1 MKHFKTQTREYLMVH
16 KIRHKIV
23 NTQITVFALLA
34 TGLGLLGLTVA
45 LISKLLEYESTI
57 PQYTTLL
64 SIFIYVFAFLGFA
77 LLILGCFGAIKSL
90 QMKGSIQE
98 HHIERELSG
107 FGSSHSSGSRG
118 KLQIIRPEGPRRTEE
133 KVIQEEKTTQK
144 TVVKEVKKPAVKPVE
159 KAKPMKAAKVGDVS
173 ISDFTYEDGL
183 QNIVDRY
190 NTEKVM
196 KAFRNWYNT
205 LMMTF
210 PDISKSYLFK
220 INGGEGIE
228 LSEGVDKEAAV
239 QVKMDSTVFI
249 KMMTKQINP
258 IKAYSSG
265 SLEVKGEM
273 KNMLKLRKL
282 MF

>member
-1 MKHFKTQTREYLMVH
+1 MVH
-16 KIRHKIV
+16 RIRHKIV
-23 NTQITVFALLA
+23 NNQITVFALLV
-34 TGLGLLGLTVA
+34 TGLGLLGLSVA
-45 LISKLLEYESTI
+45 LISKLLEYEPTN
-57 PQYTTLL
+57 PQNSALI

-77 LLILGCFGAIKSL
+77 LLVLGCFGAIKSL
-90 QMKGSIQE
+90 QMKGSLQE
-98 HHIERELSG
+98 HDIERELSE
-107 FGSSHSSGSRG
+107 FGSSLTSGGRS
-118 KLQIIRPEGPRRTEE
+118 KLQIIRPEGPRRVEE
-133 KVIQEEKTTQK
+133 KVSHEEKTTQK
-144 TVVKEVKKPAVKPVE
+144 VVVTEVKKPAVKTVE
-159 KAKPMKAAKVGDVS
+159 KAKPVKAAKVDDAS

-228 LSEGVDKEAAV
+228 LSEGVDEEAAV
-239 QVKMDSTVFI
+239 QVKMDSAVFV

-258 IKAYSSG
+258 VKAYSSG
-265 SLEVKGEM
+265 NLEVKGEM

>member
-1 MKHFKTQTREYLMVH
+1 MVH
-16 KIRHKIV
+16 RIRHKIV
-23 NTQITVFALLA
+23 NNQLTVFALLA

-45 LISKLLEYESTI
+45 LISKLLEYESTL
-57 PQYTTLL
+57 PQYSTLL

-90 QMKGSIQE
+90 QTKGSIQE
-98 HHIERELSG
+98 HSIERELSE
-107 FGSSHSSGSRG
+107 FGSYLTSGGRS
-118 KLQIIRPEGPRRTEE
+118 KLQIIRPEGPRKVEE
-133 KVIQEEKTTQK
+133 KVSHEEKTTQK
-144 TVVKEVKKPAVKPVE
+144 AVVKEIKKTAVKTVA
-159 KAKPMKAAKVGDVS
+159 KAKPVKAAKEDDIS

-183 QNIVDRY
+183 QNIIDRY

-196 KAFRNWYNT
+196 KAFRNWHNT

-210 PDISKSYLFK
+210 PDISKSYIFK

-228 LSEGVDKEAAV
+228 LSEGVDEEAAV
-239 QVKMDSTVFI
+239 QVKMDSTVFV

-258 IKAYSSG
+258 VKAYSSG

>member
-1 MKHFKTQTREYLMVH
+1 MVH
-16 KIRHKIV
+16 RIRHKIV
-23 NTQITVFALLA
+23 NNQITVFALLA

-45 LISKLLEYESTI
+45 LISKLLEYYPII
-57 PQYTTLL
+57 PQYSTLI
-64 SIFIYVFAFLGFA
+64 SIFIYVFSFLGLA

-98 HHIERELSG
+98 HDIERELSE
-107 FGSSHSSGSRG
+107 FGSSLTSGGRS
-118 KLQIIRPEGPRRTEE
+118 KLQIIRPEGPRREE
-133 KVIQEEKTTQK
+133 EVSQEEKTTQK

-159 KAKPMKAAKVGDVS
+159 KAKPVKAAKVDDVS

-228 LSEGVDKEAAV
+228 LLEGVDEEAAV
-239 QVKMDSTVFI
+239 QVKMDSTVFV

-265 SLEVKGEM
+265 NLEVKGEM